1 MIILKTI
8 RVLQLGAED
17 FSKSIRVAECAE
29 WNYEP
34 DFSELPE
41 KDFEVVILDRKV
53 TAEEFEFLIRFT
65 KAYCLFVTENVSL
78 RQGEAVQQL
87 FIRKMGKK
95 ISQEELRHLLSEEL
109 PDYFPGSYGEK
120 YRPQDLSIAQGFQGH
135 VSWRGYEGVELDGD
149 YGEEL
154 TQVVFWRN
162 NLPAEV
168 GQAIEFWLEYKKDDT
183 VEILLEISMIQFG
196 YGMEPQLQS
205 VWNFSEDELKDVV
218 YIQNKSNGYGYLFA
232 SLKARGRGRLTVT
245 ALHDRHSRRG
255 KGNFILGGGRAVTS
269 EREEIF
275 YYFEPGNLKPP
286 LNVYF
291 SGYKTKEGFEG
302 YYMMRGRE
310 HPFLLIA
317 EARLEGG
324 CFYLGSEEYEDIIEQ
339 IIRNYMK
346 KLGFQ
351 NSEVILS
358 GLSMG
363 TFGALYYG
371 CRIHP
376 DTILIGKPLASI
388 GDVAE
393 NERILR
399 PGGFPT
405 SLDVLHKTCGS
416 LSQEAVRQL
425 NDRFWNRFDHTD
437 WSGTRFAAAYMMED
451 DYDRNAYQN
460 LQAHLKDAGARI
472 YGKGLRGRH
481 NDDSSGI
488 INWFLSQYQEIIES
502 DFDKGQRRTG
512 RQRR

>member
-1 MIILKTI
+1 MST
-8 RVLQLGAED
+8 
-17 FSKSIRVAECAE
+17 
-29 WNYEP
+29 
-34 DFSELPE
+34 
-41 KDFEVVILDRKV
+41 
-53 TAEEFEFLIRFT
+53 
-65 KAYCLFVTENVSL
+65 
-78 RQGEAVQQL
+78 
-87 FIRKMGKK
+87 
-95 ISQEELRHLLSEEL
+95 
-109 PDYFPGSYGEK
+109 FPGIK
-120 YRPQDLSIAQGFQGH
+120 PR
-135 VSWRGYEGVELDGD
+135 
-149 YGEEL
+149 
-154 TQVVFWRN
+154 
-162 NLPAEV
+162 
-168 GQAIEFWLEYKKDDT
+168 
-183 VEILLEISMIQFG
+183 
-196 YGMEPQLQS
+196 
-205 VWNFSEDELKDVV
+205 
-218 YIQNKSNGYGYLFA
+218 
-232 SLKARGRGRLTVT
+232 KA
-245 ALHDRHSRRG
+245 
-255 KGNFILGGGRAVTS
+255 F
-269 EREEIF
+269 
-275 YYFEPGNLKPP
+275 
-286 LNVYF
+286 
-291 SGYKTKEGFEG
+291 
-302 YYMMRGRE
+302 
-310 HPFLLIA
+310 LIA

-324 CFYLGSEEYEDIIEQ
+324 CFYLGSEEYEDIMEQ

-416 LSQEAVRQL
+416 LSQEAVRRL

-460 LQAHLKDAGARI
+460 LQSHLKDAGARI